1 PSSSGVRRRG
11 PRAAGCRTGRA
22 RCRGTRRRATL
33 CETPRRPRR
42 ASRCRRDARIH
53 DRAEAAVTRGGEK
66 ARNETLDLRCGSFRL
81 HEDDRLLRRRVRR
94 RAGCGGGR
102 SAAEGRGGRGDGGE
116 AAQDLHGVKVY
127 ACLPYP
133 PVMETAAAPLD
144 LLVVGA
150 GPVGLACALE
160 AARQGLSHVVIE
172 KGALLDTL
180 VNWPTHTI
188 FFSTPEL
195 LEIGGHPFV
204 TASGKPTRR
213 EGLVYYRKVA
223 EREGLAIRL
232 HERVLSAERDGG
244 LFRVSTTS
252 GVETA
257 RAVVVATGFYANP
270 NLLGVPGEN
279 LPKVSHYYTE
289 PFAHALTEVLVVG
302 GKNSAVEAALDLHRN
317 GVRVTMAVRKSA
329 FGASVKYWLRPDI
342 ENRVKEGSIRAH
354 FETTVA
360 WIEERRVVLET
371 AGKTFGIPNDFV

>member
-1 PSSSGVRRRG
+1 
-11 PRAAGCRTGRA
+11 
-22 RCRGTRRRATL
+22 
-33 CETPRRPRR
+33 
-42 ASRCRRDARIH
+42 
-53 DRAEAAVTRGGEK
+53 
-66 ARNETLDLRCGSFRL
+66 
-81 HEDDRLLRRRVRR
+81 
-94 RAGCGGGR
+94 
-102 SAAEGRGGRGDGGE
+102 
-116 AAQDLHGVKVY
+116 
-127 ACLPYP
+127 
-133 PVMETAAAPLD
+133 METAAAPFD

-180 VNWPTHTI
+180 VHWPTHTI

-195 LEIGGHPFV
+195 LEIGGHPFA

-232 HERVLSAERDGG
+232 HERVLSVERDGD
-244 LFRVSTTS
+244 LFRVTTAS
-252 GVETA
+252 GVEAA

-270 NLLGVPGEN
+270 NLLGVPGED

-289 PFAHALTEVLVVG
+289 PFAHALTDVLVVG

-354 FETTVA
+354 FETKVSR
-360 WIEERRVVLET
+360 IEERHVVLET
-371 AGKTFGIPNDFV
+371 AGRTFGIPNDFVFALTGYRPDFSLLNACGITVTDDLQVPHDPETMETNVPGLYVAGVVAAGKEIGKLFIENGRLHAVAVVKHLLASRGTAPAAPLAAPRIRRFQDGD